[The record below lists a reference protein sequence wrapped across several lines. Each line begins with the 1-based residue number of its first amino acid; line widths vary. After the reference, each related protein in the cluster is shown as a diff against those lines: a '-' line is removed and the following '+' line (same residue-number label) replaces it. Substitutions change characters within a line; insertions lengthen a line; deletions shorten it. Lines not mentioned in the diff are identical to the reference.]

1 MDNLIAL
8 KIRWMK
14 ACFLVAAITDN
25 EIKKIRLE
33 IIVFFFLVSKL
44 ATSHIMFWNFSKLL
58 HDLRLVV
65 CAIQVFRNDEFR
77 NTGIPTPLFLFL
89 SEKIWLTFVF
99 DHFRL

>member
-1 MDNLIAL
+1 MGLWHMDNLIAL

-44 ATSHIMFWNFSKLL
+44 ATSHIMF
-58 HDLRLVV
+58 
-65 CAIQVFRNDEFR
+65 
-77 NTGIPTPLFLFL
+77 
-89 SEKIWLTFVF
+89 
-99 DHFRL
+99 